1 MVHRYKK
8 SISCSLVKSGSLL
21 VSTPVNGKFGA
32 SKLLILITQHDESGT
47 TGIIV
52 NQSLPGETVTKKI
65 YGNNNPVQ
73 LQYGGP
79 DHFNSDSY
87 LILYPSFKN
96 GWIDSIFWSYDTLD
110 IVTILHFISE
120 YNIQISA
127 YKGCI
132 SWNPGELENE
142 LTDRKWWFTND
153 YQIHSVMQTGKDG
166 WKSYAKQYGGFYSG
180 LIEED
185 LPINLN

>member
-8 SISCSLVKSGSLL
+8 SVKYTAVKSGSLL
-21 VSTPVNGKFGA
+21 ISSPVNSKFSN
-32 SKLLILITQHDESGT
+32 SKLLILITQHNESGT
-47 TGIIV
+47 TGIIL
-52 NQSLPGETVTKKI
+52 NQHLPGEKIAKKI
-65 YGNNNPVQ
+65 YGNSDPVL

-79 DHFNSDSY
+79 DNAETDSF

-96 GWIDSIFWSYDTLD
+96 GWIDSVFWSYDALD

-132 SWNPGELENE
+132 NWKPGELEQAVTNRE
-142 LTDRKWWFTND
+142 WWFTND
-153 YQIHSVMQTGKDG
+153 YQIHNVMQPGPVS
-166 WKSYAKQYGGFYSG
+166 WKYYAKQHGGFYSG
-180 LIEED
+180 LIDSD
-185 LPINLN
+185 LTLSTN